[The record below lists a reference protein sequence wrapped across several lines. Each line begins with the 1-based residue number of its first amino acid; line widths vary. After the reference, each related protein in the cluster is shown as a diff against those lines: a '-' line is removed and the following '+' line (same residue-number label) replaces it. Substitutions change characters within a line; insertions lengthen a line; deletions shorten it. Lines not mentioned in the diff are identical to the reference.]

1 MTPMVLLASAI
12 AGIVLMLVLIIR
24 FKLHPILTLLIVSMF
39 VALFAGMPAAKI
51 VPAIEA
57 GMGKTL
63 GHIAIIIALGAMIG
77 KIVEISGGAQVLAR
91 DLITRFGDRR
101 VPLALTLAGFLIG
114 IPVFFEVGV
123 IMVMPLLYGVS
134 NVTRRSLMIFALPM
148 CAAMLTVHSFLP
160 PHPGPAAA
168 AAQIGAN
175 MGRVLAFGVPITLLV
190 CAAGALIAQR
200 MTRREF
206 TYAPDIRAAVSGCEG
221 EMFKAGPES
230 SVHALPSAEPPGFWL
245 IVGLILLP
253 IVLIMLGTMLSIFL
267 PPGFSYAGAAHLIG
281 SPITALLLDT
291 LLAGYTLGLRRGWSF
306 EQVSTVIGSAVPGV
320 AMVILIAG
328 CGGVF
333 GNILVESGIG
343 HVISDML
350 RTTGLPVL
358 ALAFILSMILRA
370 VQGSTTVA
378 LVTTAGILGPMIAE
392 MHANPNQLALL
403 ALAMGGG
410 GLSVSHVND
419 AGFWI
424 FTKLSGIDVADGLRT
439 WTVLTT
445 TLGILGFLV
454 TCLLWPFVS

>member
-1 MTPMVLLASAI
+1 MTPVLLMASAVS
-12 AGIVLMLVLIIR
+12 GIVLMLVLIIR
-24 FKLHPILTLLIVSMF
+24 FKLQPILTLLIVSIF
-39 VALFAGMPAAKI
+39 VAVLADMPAAKI

-57 GMGKTL
+57 GMGKTM

-91 DLITRFGDRR
+91 DLIARFGDRR
-101 VPLALTLAGFLIG
+101 IPLALTLAGFLIG
-114 IPVFFEVGV
+114 VPVFFEVGV

-134 NVTRRSLMIFALPM
+134 NVTKRSLMVFALPM
-148 CAAMLTVHSFLP
+148 CVAMLTVHSFLP

-168 AAQIGAN
+168 AAQIGAD
-175 MGRVLAFGVPITLLV
+175 MGRILAFGVPITLLV
-190 CAAGALIAQR
+190 CLAGYFISQR

-206 TYAPDIRAAVSGCEG
+206 TYAADIRAAINGCEDG
-221 EMFKAGPES
+221 EVPTS
-230 SVHALPSAEPPGFWL
+230 SEASGHALPDAPAPAFWL
-245 IVGLILLP
+245 IVGLILFP
-253 IVLIMLGTMLSIFL
+253 IALIMCGTTLSIFM
-267 PPGFSYAGAAHLIG
+267 PNG
-281 SPITALLLDT
+281 SPYHGLTQFLGSPVTALLTDT

-306 EQVSTVIGSAVPGV
+306 DQVSSVIGSAVPGV

-343 HVISDML
+343 HAISDAL

-358 ALAFILSMILRA
+358 ALAFILSLILRA

-378 LVTTAGILGPMIAE
+378 LVTTAGILGPLVATL
-392 MHANPNQLALL
+392 HPGPNRLALL

-410 GLSVSHVND
+410 GLSASHVND

-424 FTKLSGIDVADGLRT
+424 FTKLTGIEVADGLKT

-445 TLGILGFLV
+445 TLGFLGFLATSV
-454 TCLLWPFVS
+454 LWLFFT